1 MKQKMDFL
9 RTKISPEDL
18 EEVVKRYN
26 ADSKE
31 PAPHSAA
38 SPQQPLAAV
47 MVQAAP
53 AAQDS
58 SWRSYA
64 AVGAIGAA
72 ILGVAGTTLY
82 MVASKQ
88 NSQKEPRRTKKK
100 PPPPSRDSYSDYHD
114 RDNVPSRDL
123 PHPTLH
129 ALVKQQEKTEETVTR
144 LAQQVEALVNVLRPK
159 APVDELPAVGPPQVI
174 IEEESKSELSP
185 TEALQSF
192 LSVPLSEADKS
203 QTIKSLKV

>member
-31 PAPHSAA
+31 PAPQSAA
-38 SPQQPLAAV
+38 SPQPLAAV
-47 MVQAAP
+47 MVQAP

-82 MVASKQ
+82 MVTSKQ

-159 APVDELPAVGPPQVI
+159 APVDELPVVPQVI
-174 IEEESKSELSP
+174 IEEESKSSEVSP